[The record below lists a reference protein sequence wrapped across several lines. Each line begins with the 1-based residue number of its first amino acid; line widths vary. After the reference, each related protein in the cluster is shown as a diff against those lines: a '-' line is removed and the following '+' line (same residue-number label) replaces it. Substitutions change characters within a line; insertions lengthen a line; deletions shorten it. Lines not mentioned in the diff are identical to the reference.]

1 MACIVV
7 ERLTI
12 QPGMTEAKKELV
24 ATADV
29 GLGVLGVLIAYT
41 GYVRATATEK
51 GFDFYAHEPVFWL
64 KICLVGIFGAGRSRL
79 YVAQRRGLRPS
90 LAQCFISKCLLLC
103 PLGLLTKRCHRG

>member
-1 MACIVV
+1 MHRGRAADHPA
-7 ERLTI
+7 RHD
-12 QPGMTEAKKELV
+12 GSKEG
-24 ATADV
+24 TRRDSRR
-29 GLGVLGVLIAYT
+29 GPRCLGVLIAYT

-103 PLGLLTKRCHRG
+103 PLGLLAERCHRG